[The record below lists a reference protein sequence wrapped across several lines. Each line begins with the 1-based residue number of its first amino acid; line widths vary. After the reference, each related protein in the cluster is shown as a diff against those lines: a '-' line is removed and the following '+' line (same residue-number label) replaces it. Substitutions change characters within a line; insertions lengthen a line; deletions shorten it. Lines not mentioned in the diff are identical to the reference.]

1 VPTSKGKERGMER
14 EGKGVR
20 GRGDGVEN
28 GGDGRGKEGRV
39 RGVPPLL
46 SLHFKH
52 RGKTKQ
58 RQKTDIRK

>member
-1 VPTSKGKERGMER
+1 MPTSKGKERGMGR
-14 EGKGVR
+14 EGGR
-20 GRGDGVEN
+20 GAGEGDGVEK

-58 RQKTDIRK
+58 RQKTDIGK